1 MKGIYVLAMLAVL
14 AVCIVPMADDS
25 DGASDFQVVFLVD
38 GEDYAIRYDDNIG
51 DLPADPVKDGYN
63 FDGWKYLGQIVDVAT
78 YDFPNGL
85 NYVSASFSPLN
96 PEPQPEPEPETDW
109 NTVFCAVFLTCVVIG
124 IIAYIA
130 IDIRRNKP

>member
-1 MKGIYVLAMLAVL
+1 M
-14 AVCIVPMADDS
+14 
-25 DGASDFQVVFLVD
+25 
-38 GEDYAIRYDDNIG
+38 
-51 DLPADPVKDGYN
+51 
-63 FDGWKYLGQIVDVAT
+63 DVAT

-85 NYVSASFSPLN
+85 NYVSASFSLID

-109 NTVFCAVFLTCVVIG
+109 NTVFCAVFLACVVIG